1 MQYALSSATP
11 QTHSAQLGLFPA
23 DTAITENRLNELSLS
38 GSSSLS
44 LHLLTPMLRELSAEQ
59 DARWLTLIAPPKAL
73 NRQWLRQSGVNR
85 ERILMLVPK
94 AGQSALQLTEQA
106 LRLGHSHTVVS
117 FAELNRHARERLV
130 NAAIQGQSQALN
142 VVLR

>member
-11 QTHSAQLGLFPA
+11 QTHSAQLGLFQA
-23 DTAITENRLNELSLS
+23 DTTNAENRLNELSLS

-59 DARWLTLIAPPKAL
+59 GDRWLTLIAPPKAL

-94 AGQSALQLTEQA
+94 AGQSALQLTERA

-117 FAELNRHARERLV
+117 FADLNSQARERLV
-130 NAAIQGQSQALN
+130 NAATQGQSQALN